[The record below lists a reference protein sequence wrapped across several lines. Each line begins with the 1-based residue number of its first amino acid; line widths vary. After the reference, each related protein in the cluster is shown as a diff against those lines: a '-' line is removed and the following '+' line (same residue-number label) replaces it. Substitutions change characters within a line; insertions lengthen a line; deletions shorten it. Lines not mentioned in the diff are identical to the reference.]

1 MNRIKIELPGSFNFT
16 AKIPVRITDLNYGG
30 HVGNDTIL
38 SLIHEARVQFL
49 QHYGYKELDFGG
61 IGLIMSDVG
70 IQFKNELF
78 YGDVILASVTTGAYS
93 KVAFDIYYKFEKEVE
108 GKLVLV
114 AAAKTGMVCFDYAAR
129 KTVAVPEQARVKLT
143 GETVAKQ

>member
-1 MNRIKIELPGSFNFT
+1 MNRIKIELPDSFNFT

-30 HVGNDTIL
+30 HVGNDTVL

-49 QHYGYKELDFGG
+49 QHHGYKELDFGG

-78 YGDVILASVTTGAYS
+78 YGDVILASVTTGAYG

-108 GKLVLV
+108 GKLVQV
-114 AAAKTGMVCFDYAAR
+114 AAAKTGMVCFDYGAR
-129 KTVAVPEQARVKLT
+129 KTVAVPEEARLKLT
-143 GETVAKQ
+143 GETAQKK